1 MTTLVGTGALV
12 RLALRRDRI
21 LLPAWI
27 GVFVLYA
34 ASSAGAS
41 IGLYPTVESRVAL
54 GTSSNANPSLLALY
68 GWVFDPTSLGAISLY
83 KLVALGAAMVAV
95 LTIIVTVRHTRAEEE
110 TGRLELIGATVVGR
124 YAPLA
129 AALIVSFGTSL
140 VLGVLSAV
148 GLMSPGLPATGSL
161 AFGLGWAATGMVF
174 AAVAAVAA
182 QLTAGA
188 RTATGIA
195 MAVLGGAYLIRAVG
209 DSTGTDGPTWVS
221 WLSPLGWPAQ
231 VRPFA
236 GDRWVVLLLPLA
248 CTAALCVAAFALVA
262 RRDMGAGLLP
272 DRRGPARASAGLSS
286 PLALAARLQRGALVG
301 WTVGFMVAG
310 LVFGGIAANVGS
322 MADSQQAR
330 DMITKLGGQQGLT
343 DAFMATEMGFVAMI
357 AAAYGIQAAMRLR
370 SEETALRA
378 EPVLAASV
386 SRTSWALSHLVFAL
400 AGTAFLL
407 VVAGLT
413 AGLSYAAATD
423 FSQFGR
429 VLGAALAQLP
439 AAMVLT
445 GIAFAAFGL
454 VPQYSVVGW
463 AALAG
468 FVAIGLVGPILGLDQ
483 WVLDISPFTHTPKLP
498 GTAFTATPLVWLVLA
513 AAAGIAAGFAGLRR
527 RDIV

>member
-1 MTTLVGTGALV
+1 MTAFVGTWSLV

-27 GVFVLYA
+27 LVFVLFA

-54 GTSSNANPSLLALY
+54 GASANANPSLLALY

-95 LTIIVTVRHTRAEEE
+95 LTILVTVRHTRAEEE
-110 TGRLELIGATVVGR
+110 SGRLELIGATVVGR
-124 YAPLA
+124 YAALA
-129 AALIVSFGTSL
+129 AALIVATGASL
-140 VLGVLSAV
+140 VLGLLSAV
-148 GLMSPGLPATGSL
+148 GLMSPGLPAAGSF
-161 AFGLGWAATGMVF
+161 AFGLGWAATGIVF

-188 RTATGIA
+188 RAATGIA
-195 MAVLGGAYLIRAVG
+195 TAVLGAAYLIRAVG
-209 DSTGTDGPTWVS
+209 DSTGSGGPSWFS
-221 WLSPLGWPAQ
+221 WLSPLSWSAQ

-236 GDRWVVLLLPLA
+236 GDRWWVLVLPLVF
-248 CTAALCVAAFALVA
+248 AAGLVVAAFALVA
-262 RRDMGAGLLP
+262 RRDLGAGLLP
-272 DRRGPARASAGLSS
+272 DRRGPARAAAGLSS

-301 WTVGFMVAG
+301 WATGFMVAG

-322 MADSQQAR
+322 LADSPQAR

-343 DAFMATEMGFVAMI
+343 DAFMATEMGFLAMI

-378 EPVLAASV
+378 EPVLATSV
-386 SRTSWALSHLVFAL
+386 SRTRWALSHLVFAL
-400 AGTAFLL
+400 AGSAFLL
-407 VVAGLT
+407 IVAGLT
-413 AGLSYAAATD
+413 AGLSYAAASD
-423 FSQFGR
+423 FGQFGR
-429 VLGAALAQLP
+429 VFGAALAQLP

-454 VPQYSVVGW
+454 VPRYSVLGW
-463 AALAG
+463 AALAA
-468 FVAIGLVGPILGLDQ
+468 FVAIGLVGPIIGVDQ
-483 WVLDISPFTHTPKLP
+483 WVLDVSPFTHTPKLP
-498 GTAFTATPLVWLVLA
+498 GTAFTAVPLVWLAAVA
-513 AAAGIAAGFAGLRR
+513 AAAIAIGFAGFRR
-527 RDIV
+527 RDVT